1 MVNDPGVA
9 ADGTATEATPAEEV
23 AAEIRAAGGAA
34 VAEHS
39 SVSTPEGGAAIVQKA
54 LDEFGRVD
62 ILINNAGILR
72 DKAFHNLEWPN
83 LDAVLDVHLRG
94 AFYVTQPAFRAMRA
108 QAYGRIVLT
117 ASNAG
122 ILGNFGQA
130 NYGAAKMG
138 LVGFMNV
145 LKQEGARVNVKV
157 NTVAPVA
164 RTRMTEELLGAVA
177 DRLDPEAVA
186 PVVAYF
192 CSEECAVSGDI
203 WSVAGGNVSRFFIG
217 RTPGYFKHPG
227 REGGAHP
234 GGRGRLTS
242 TPSGPRPGTPC
253 RGRCRTNC
261 RRWPRCCSPER
272 RRPGARQERRRVSS
286 RPCPSTPPCAGP
298 PRPGSTP
305 TPTRP
310 PAPSSRPCS
319 TPGTRPP
326 WPTAWGALSPSAP
339 PASAAWWRPAPTA

>member
-1 MVNDPGVA
+1 MISFANRVAVITGAGRGLGAGYARLLASRGAAVVVNDPGVA
-9 ADGTATEATPAEEV
+9 ADGAATEATPAEEV
-23 AAEIRAAGGAA
+23 AAEIRAAGGTA

-39 SVSTPEGGAAIVQKA
+39 SVATPEGGAAIVQKA

-108 QAYGRIVLT
+108 QGYGRIVLT

-138 LVGFMNV
+138 LVGLMNV
-145 LKQEGARVNVKV
+145 LRHEGAKYDIKV

-164 RTRMTEELLGAVA
+164 GTRLTEELLGPLAG
-177 DRLDPEAVA
+177 RLGPEAVA

-192 CSEECAVSGDI
+192 CSEECAVNGDV
-203 WSVAGGNVSRFFIG
+203 WSVAGGNVSRFFVG
-217 RTPGYFKHPG
+217 RTAGYFKHPE
-227 REGGAHP
+227 REGG
-234 GGRGRLTS
+234 LTV
-242 TPSGPRPGTPC
+242 
-253 RGRCRTNC
+253 
-261 RRWPRCCSPER
+261 ED
-272 RRPGARQERRRVSS
+272 V
-286 RPCPSTPPCAGP
+286 AGHVDAI
-298 PRPGSTP
+298 RAEAGYTVPGSVQEELQGM
-305 TPTRP
+305 
-310 PAPSSRPCS
+310 APLLFS
-319 TPGTRPP
+319 
-326 WPTAWGALSPSAP
+326 
-339 PASAAWWRPAPTA
+339 

>member
-1 MVNDPGVA
+1 MISFENRVAVITGAGRGLGAGYARLLAARGAAVVVNDPGVA
-9 ADGTATEATPAEEV
+9 ADGTATEATPAEEL

-54 LDEFGRVD
+54 LSEFGRVD

-145 LKQEGARVNVKV
+145 LKQEGARYNIKV

-164 RTRMTEELLGAVA
+164 RTRMTEELLGPVA
-177 DRLDPEAVA
+177 ERLDPEAVA

-192 CSEECAVSGDI
+192 CSEECTLTGEI
-203 WSVAGGNVSRFFIG
+203 WSAAGGNISRFFIG
-217 RTPGYFKHPG
+217 RTAGFFKHPE
-227 REGGAHP
+227 REGP
-234 GGRGRLTS
+234 LTIEDVAANVAAIRDEAGYS
-242 TPSGPRPGTPC
+242 VPL
-253 RGRCRTNC
+253 NI
-261 RRWPRCCSPER
+261 
-272 RRPGARQERRRVSS
+272 QEEFNLLL
-286 RPCPSTPPCAGP
+286 PKLG
-298 PRPGSTP
+298 
-305 TPTRP
+305 
-310 PAPSSRPCS
+310 
-319 TPGTRPP
+319 
-326 WPTAWGALSPSAP
+326 
-339 PASAAWWRPAPTA
+339 

>member
-1 MVNDPGVA
+1 MISFTNRVAVITGAGRGLGAGYARLLASRGAAVVVNDPGVA
-9 ADGTATEATPAEEV
+9 SDGTATEATPAEEV
-23 AAEIRAAGGAA
+23 AAEIRAAGGMA

-39 SVSTPEGGAAIVQKA
+39 SVATPEGGAAVVQKA

-108 QAYGRIVLT
+108 QGYGRIVLT

-138 LVGFMNV
+138 LVGLMNV
-145 LKQEGARVNVKV
+145 LRHEGAKYDIKV

-164 RTRMTEELLGAVA
+164 RTRMTEEILGPAA
-177 DRLDPEAVA
+177 ARLDPEAVA

-192 CSEECAVSGDI
+192 CSAECAVNGDV

-217 RTPGYFKHPG
+217 RTAGYFKHPG
-227 REGGAHP
+227 GEGG
-234 GGRGRLTS
+234 LTV
-242 TPSGPRPGTPC
+242 
-253 RGRCRTNC
+253 
-261 RRWPRCCSPER
+261 ED
-272 RRPGARQERRRVSS
+272 V
-286 RPCPSTPPCAGP
+286 AGHVDAI
-298 PRPGSTP
+298 RAEAGYTVPGSVQEELQGM
-305 TPTRP
+305 
-310 PAPSSRPCS
+310 APLLFS
-319 TPGTRPP
+319 
-326 WPTAWGALSPSAP
+326 
-339 PASAAWWRPAPTA
+339 